1 MALYFSDSSMCSQV
15 KFRVERVEIELAAL
29 LDHCLN
35 VTGIGITVQW
45 LSGEG
50 GCVGSR
56 QELHLFWVFYLKKK
70 KKRWKLISAITLSPY

>member
-35 VTGIGITVQW
+35 VTGISITV
-45 LSGEG
+45 
-50 GCVGSR
+50 
-56 QELHLFWVFYLKKK
+56 
-70 KKRWKLISAITLSPY
+70 